1 MPQVSKLLV
10 VCGMF
15 GKRAVTLVWLGIDHL
30 EIQPNA
36 LGNKS
41 SPKADVR
48 PNQVSSSRPLITL
61 TFTGHETGPGSVK
74 VEI

>member
-41 SPKADVR
+41 SL
-48 PNQVSSSRPLITL
+48 QVSSSRPLITL
-61 TFTGHETGPGSVK
+61 TITGHETGPGSVK